1 MKKIVSTI
9 VCIISVIC
17 YALPV
22 NAQQAFYIYRND
34 GVINTFITTEIDSM
48 TYSCV
53 GVDSVVHDE
62 YVVNEVYTSDSIYR
76 IPIAVIDSI
85 GFITPKTIYQPD
97 VIVLDGDIRNYI
109 ISRDDFTLRFLST
122 TPKSLLPQK
131 GDKLVT
137 TEIDNV
143 ITNAFV
149 GKVTEVISLEDGI
162 KIICEP
168 VNLTDIFE
176 CYYGIIKKMDEPDSV
191 RHRSIEDGFF
201 GTDGTRT
208 FNPGK
213 KTHELFNSHD
223 VSITYNK
230 DEELSGS
237 IDNARATISL
247 TPIIDYNAFLI
258 VNKTYGVN
266 LSITAVGRYSLETS
280 LELSGDID
288 YELDIPFIKKVI
300 PIPEALIDFE
310 FELGLF
316 GEAKGS
322 VIIDQIW
329 TRNYKHFFHWEWSS
343 KGHESLQKVHEFK
356 NTSNTH
362 TGEVALNGS
371 LGLGFYG
378 KIGIAFIA
386 TSDLDIAEMG
396 LKYKGGLC
404 YESTYV
410 PYKRDVE
417 YARKSTDLYNQ
428 IKDREIA
435 AYKYRELTFEAKLFK
450 WSVSKE
456 IPNFFNIPFNKK
468 DSEYVIRCVPLFSDT
483 KLTKNDGGTFN
494 ASTKVSKKVNATDIG
509 FALINNN
516 NAEDATY
523 LYSIYNYSGPKAEAH
538 ASFYDKP
545 ELNSYTVYPLVKYR
559 GMELIAEPSAVVENE
574 SPVTMTLE
582 MERIGYNHAIAKCKF
597 TGLKD
602 LNGICGIEY
611 WANRETHKEQS
622 VNIEDDGDYYFD
634 MFELIPNTT
643 YHCRAFIKVGD
654 EYIRANSTTTFETAH
669 NSNVRLTDFKQ
680 NTSYYF
686 PKAFRERGGLEK
698 DYDYKFFTQF
708 KIESDV
714 KDPIVSYGCMY
725 KGPSGDYIEHYF
737 CDEERL
743 EDGIYYFTEM
753 VSNLPEETLVI
764 IPFVMIDK
772 DDKGYEKVFGK
783 KMNFSL
789 KHNGNFFG
797 CPDDNH
803 PHAIDLGL
811 RSGTKWACCNVGAK
825 APEQDGGH
833 YMWGESVEKNF
844 YDWRTYTYAIEWDKH
859 VDIGSDIA
867 GTKYDAATVL
877 WGDPWKMPTEEQFS
891 ELLSDV
897 RGYIYAPYNGVN
909 GIYIIVPNGSSI
921 FLPTAGTRF
930 GYDKG
935 GDWGYYW
942 TSTLD
947 VTNPVTAIAHYL
959 PINSAPA
966 FYSILRFEGLS
977 IRAVQ
982 GK

>member
-1 MKKIVSTI
+1 MKKFVLAILN
-9 VCIISVIC
+9 IISLVFF
-17 YALPV
+17 ALPID
-22 NAQQAFYIYRND
+22 AQQAFYIYRND

-53 GVDSVVHDE
+53 GVDSVIYDE
-62 YVVNEVYTSDSIYR
+62 YIVHEVYTADSIYR
-76 IPIAVIDSI
+76 IPIEVIDSI

-97 VIVLDGDIRNYI
+97 VIALEGDIRNYI
-109 ISRDDFTLRFLST
+109 ISCDDLTLHFSST
-122 TPKSLLPQK
+122 TPKHLLPQK

-149 GKVTEVISLEDGI
+149 GKVTEVMSLENKI
-162 KIICEP
+162 KVICEP
-168 VNLTDIFE
+168 VNLTDIFV
-176 CYYGIIKKMDEPDSV
+176 CYYGIIKKTGKPDTA
-191 RHRSIEDGFF
+191 RRRNIEDGFF
-201 GTDGTRT
+201 GTNGTRT

-213 KTHELFNSHD
+213 KTLELFNTHD

-230 DEELSGS
+230 NEELSGS
-237 IDNARATISL
+237 LDNACATISL
-247 TPIIDYNAFLI
+247 TPVIDYNAFLI

-266 LSITAVGRYSLETS
+266 LSITAVGHYSLETT

-288 YELDIPFIKKVI
+288 YELDIPLIKKAI

-310 FELGLF
+310 FEFGLF

-322 VIIDQIW
+322 VIIDQVW

-343 KGHESLQKVHEFK
+343 KGHESLQKVHDYK
-356 NTSNTH
+356 NTSNSH

-371 LGLGFYG
+371 LGMGFYG
-378 KIGIAFIA
+378 KMGIAFIA

-404 YESTYV
+404 YEGTYV
-410 PYKRDVE
+410 PYKRDEE

-428 IKDREIA
+428 IKDREIV

-468 DSEYVIRCVPLFSDT
+468 DSEFKIRCVPLFSDT
-483 KLTKNDGGTFN
+483 KLAKNDVGTYN
-494 ASTKVSKKVNATDIG
+494 ASTKISEKVNATDIG

-516 NAEDATY
+516 NPEDATY
-523 LYSIYNYSGPKAEAH
+523 SYSVFNYIGPKAEAH

-545 ELNSYTVYPLVKYR
+545 ESNGYTVYPLVKYR

-582 MERIGYNHAIAKCKF
+582 MERIGYNFATAKCEF

-602 LNGICGIEY
+602 LKGICGIEY
-611 WANRETHKEQS
+611 WANGETHKEQS
-622 VNIEDDGDYYFD
+622 VDIEDDGEYYFG
-634 MFELIPNTT
+634 MYELIPNTT

-654 EYIRANSTTTFETAH
+654 EYIRANSTNSFETAY
-669 NSNVRLTDFKQ
+669 NPNVQLTDFKQ
-680 NTSYYF
+680 NASYYF
-686 PKAFRERGGLEK
+686 PKNFREMGGLER
-698 DYDYKFFTQF
+698 DYDYQYYTQF
-708 KIESDV
+708 KIESDLQ
-714 KDPIVSYGCMY
+714 DPIVSYGCMY
-725 KGPSGDYIEHYF
+725 KGPSGNFIDHYLI
-737 CDEERL
+737 DKERSGN
-743 EDGIYYFTEM
+743 GIIYFTDM
-753 VSNLPEETLVI
+753 VSNLPEETLTI
-764 IPFVMIDK
+764 IPYVMTDLG
-772 DDKGYEKVFGK
+772 DKGYGREYGK
-783 KMNFSL
+783 KMTFSL
-789 KHNGNFFG
+789 KHNGNFSG

-811 RSGTKWACCNVGAK
+811 QSGTKWACCNVGAK
-825 APEQDGGH
+825 APEQDGGY

-859 VDIGSDIA
+859 VDIGSDIS

-877 WGDPWKMPTEEQFS
+877 LGDPWKMPTEEQFR
-891 ELLSDV
+891 ELMSDV
-897 RGYIYAPYNGVN
+897 RGYAYAPFNGVY
-909 GIYIIVPNGSSI
+909 GIYIIIPNGSSI
-921 FLPTAGTRF
+921 FLPTASSCF

-935 GDWGYYW
+935 GNCGYYW

-947 VTNPVTAIAHYL
+947 VTNPITAKAYYL
-959 PINSAPA
+959 PINSGGG
-966 FYSILRFEGLS
+966 FYSRLRYDGLT
-977 IRAVQ
+977 IRAIQ
-982 GK
+982 DK